1 LKRGICKQVHA
12 DVRWMGQIQTN
23 EEILHPREPLRKERS
38 VNDDHDK
45 DDDDDSDG
53 EIEMLDIE

>member
-1 LKRGICKQVHA
+1 
-12 DVRWMGQIQTN
+12 MGQIQTN
-23 EEILHPREPLRKERS
+23 EEILHPRERLRKERS